1 MKTLQSNRELSEL
14 ESLIEAKIFREDD
27 LEKEIDRLKSL
38 NGGTKSR
45 AESQNSISK
54 ITDISNSKNN
64 NASNEDD
71 DPLIREFLRDAKPK
85 NKLNNGL
92 DTATNKKPSSA
103 LAAASGFDTYDE
115 SENWTTNDVF

>member
-1 MKTLQSNRELSEL
+1 M
-14 ESLIEAKIFREDD
+14 
-27 LEKEIDRLKSL
+27 KSL

-45 AESQNSISK
+45 AESQQNSISK
-54 ITDISNSKNN
+54 IIDISNSKNN